1 MRSYPT
7 GGRFVQRAGRVM
19 LPQGG
24 SPMDVAIETT
34 GLSKRFRK
42 RVAVQPIDL
51 AVPSGSLF
59 GYLGPNG
66 AGKTTTIRMLL
77 GLARPTSGSAR
88 MLGKTVPRGLASV
101 RKKMGSVLEDP
112 AFYPRFSARVNLK
125 ILARAAGDTD
135 AFDRID
141 ELLELVGLT
150 DRAGDKVRTYS
161 HGMRQRLGLAA
172 ALLHDPELIVLDEPA
187 TALDPA
193 GIRDVRAL
201 LVKMRE
207 EGRTIFISSHLLSEV
222 EQLCDQVAVVS
233 KGRMMYQGPL
243 TGLTTGVGRVR
254 VEIAE
259 VDAAAEALRNLG
271 WTVEREADA
280 LRVDGAPAREV
291 NRALAERGLFAHGIA
306 EEGRKLEDVFLELTE
321 QPPEAPGA

>member
-1 MRSYPT
+1 
-7 GGRFVQRAGRVM
+7 
-19 LPQGG
+19 
-24 SPMDVAIETT
+24 MDVAIETT

-88 MLGKTVPRGLASV
+88 MLGKPVPRGLASV
-101 RKKMGSVLEDP
+101 RRQMGSVLEDP

-135 AFDRID
+135 AFGRID

-222 EQLCDQVAVVS
+222 EQLCDHVAVVS

-259 VDAAAEALRNLG
+259 LDAAAEALRILG
-271 WTVEREADA
+271 WAVEREAEA

-291 NRALAERGLFAHGIA
+291 NRALAERGLYAHGIV

-321 QPPEAPGA
+321 EPPEAPGA

>member
-1 MRSYPT
+1 
-7 GGRFVQRAGRVM
+7 
-19 LPQGG
+19 
-24 SPMDVAIETT
+24 MDSAIETS

-51 AVPSGSLF
+51 AVPRGSLF

-77 GLARPTSGSAR
+77 GLARPTSGSAKV
-88 MLGKTVPRGLASV
+88 LGRSVPRGLASV
-101 RKKMGSVLEDP
+101 RRQIGSVLEDP
-112 AFYPRFSARVNLK
+112 AFYPRFSARLNLK
-125 ILARAAGDTD
+125 IFARAAGDPA

-141 ELLELVGLT
+141 PLLDLVGLT
-150 DRAGDKVRTYS
+150 DRANDRVRTYS

-172 ALLHDPELIVLDEPA
+172 SMLHDPELIVLDEPA

-201 LVKMRE
+201 LAGFRD

-222 EQLCDQVAVVS
+222 EQICDQVAVVS

-243 TGLTTGVGRVR
+243 TGLTTGTGQVR

-259 VDAAAEALRNLG
+259 ADAAERAIRELG
-271 WTVEREADA
+271 WAVERDGDA
-280 LRVDGAPAREV
+280 LRVSGAPAREV
-291 NRALAERGLFAHGIA
+291 NRALADRGLYAHGIS
-306 EEGRKLEDVFLELTE
+306 EGSRKLEDVFLELTE
-321 QPPEAPGA
+321 EAPETPGG